1 MNPREIKITIRIRIG
16 ITIRNGRATLCGALA
31 LASQSSRGLHCQ
43 RMKKIGL
50 LAALALLAAW
60 PLQAQ
65 FNGVTAELQLVQD
78 QYLPGEDLQ
87 LKVRITNRSG
97 QEIILGAD
105 NDWLAMSIMGENN
118 VACPR
123 LGDMPLQGR
132 FSLLSGEVGSRPLN
146 PTPYFDFR
154 QVGRYR
160 ITARIRIPQWRQEI
174 VCKSVAFTVANG
186 VPLPNLANL
195 QFGMPPAPGVTNA
208 APEVRRYS
216 LLKVSYLK
224 ELKLYFRLTDSRG
237 KILRVFPITRMTSF
251 TVPEAQIDCFNNLHV
266 LSQTGAR
273 SFNYGVINPKG
284 QWVVR
289 QTFMYTGTRP
299 VLRVDAEGRIFVAGG
314 ARRLSAD
321 DFPPPAPESAN
332 RQ

>member
-1 MNPREIKITIRIRIG
+1 M
-16 ITIRNGRATLCGALA
+16 
-31 LASQSSRGLHCQ
+31 
-43 RMKKIGL
+43 
-50 LAALALLAAW
+50 
-60 PLQAQ
+60 
-65 FNGVTAELQLVQD
+65 
-78 QYLPGEDLQ
+78 
-87 LKVRITNRSG
+87 
-97 QEIILGAD
+97 
-105 NDWLAMSIMGENN
+105 
-118 VACPR
+118 
-123 LGDMPLQGR
+123 
-132 FSLLSGEVGSRPLN
+132 
-146 PTPYFDFR
+146 
-154 QVGRYR
+154 
-160 ITARIRIPQWRQEI
+160 
-174 VCKSVAFTVANG
+174 
-186 VPLPNLANL
+186 
-195 QFGMPPAPGVTNA
+195 TNA